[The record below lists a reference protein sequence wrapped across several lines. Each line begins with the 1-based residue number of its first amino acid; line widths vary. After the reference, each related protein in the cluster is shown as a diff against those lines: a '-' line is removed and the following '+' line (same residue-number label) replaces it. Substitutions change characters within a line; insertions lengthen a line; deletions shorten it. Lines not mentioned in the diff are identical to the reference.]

1 MKNKKLLIFLTV
13 LVAVLLVLAVVGK
26 RMKWFGEGNVQPVAI
41 DKVAVRNI
49 VETVTA
55 SGKLNPETEVKL
67 SSEVSGE
74 IIQLNVKEGD
84 SVRKGDLLVVINPA
98 IYESQENQAS
108 ATLSQ
113 IKANLQSA
121 QATLKN
127 QEIQYQQAQRS
138 FDRQKQL
145 YNEKIIS
152 DAEFDQAKATVRAA
166 QAAFETSREQLNA
179 ASFNVNATA
188 AQRKLA
194 SDNLSKTRIYA
205 PISGIVSVCNVKLGE
220 RVVGTAQM
228 AGTELIRI
236 ADLDNMQAEVE
247 VNENDVLRVKI
258 GDTAEV
264 EVDAYRQKKF
274 KAVVSQIAYSSGT
287 STGIV
292 ATSQAINF
300 TVKIKMLKASYVDL
314 IDAQHGHA
322 YPFRPGMSCTVDI
335 KTKSKGEVLSVPI
348 QAVTTREESEITGE
362 EKKFKGPK
370 STDDGSM
377 SKDLK
382 EVVFVIENNKAKLV
396 QVTTGIQDDSYIEI
410 VSGLKAG
417 DQIIKAPFKAVS
429 KSLNNGDLVKVVD
442 EKDLFKE
449 VEEK

>member
-41 DKVAVRNI
+41 DKVAVKNI

-179 ASFNVNATA
+179 ASFNVSATA

-205 PISGIVSVCNVKLGE
+205 PISGIISVCNVKLGE

-300 TVKIKMLKASYVDL
+300 TVKIKMLKSSYADL
-314 IDAQHGHA
+314 IDPEHGHA

-362 EKKFKGPK
+362 EKKFKDPK
-370 STDDGSM
+370 KIDDGSM

-429 KSLNNGDLVKVVD
+429 KSLKNGDLVKVVE